1 MVVEHGLNPF
11 QPTLEFFRRWEG
23 DAGALL
29 RPKALVPRGAIMKNV
44 QGKKAVQ
51 TKLDKHLEVGA
62 GILRK
67 DLKHFSDMYDGKLW
81 NVIPDRWKFSTF
93 YNDFV
98 NNRIVLKNIPAFN
111 NLTDPEA
118 TDFDPE
124 VCTISA
130 PAAVAN
136 GTQDARKAKSGNA
149 KEEGSEDNNDD
160 ESIKKRRLV
169 RGQQVS
175 RRKEEPRGKNP
186 SFRKGEAGI
195 EHSANPQDGQGKVR
209 VQLSSEGDIFDATV
223 LGLRPCVRRWER
235 RDPFAVRMGLSKQP
249 D

>member
-1 MVVEHGLNPF
+1 MPSYGEKHTWELVSRLYLKWLRGRVDCIDEDYVVVEYGLNPF
-11 QPTLEFFRRWEG
+11 QPTLEFFRHWEG

-136 GTQDARKAKSGNA
+136 GTQDASKAKSGNA
-149 KEEGSEDNNDD
+149 KEEGSEDDNDD
-160 ESIKKRRLV
+160 ESSNSDDSSVGSKSVDAK
-169 RGQQVS
+169 
-175 RRKEEPRGKNP
+175 KNP
-186 SFRKGEAGI
+186 AEQTPASGKGKRG
-195 EHSANPQDGQGKVR
+195 
-209 VQLSSEGDIFDATV
+209 SST
-223 LGLRPCVRRWER
+223 P
-235 RDPFAVRMGLSKQP
+235 
-249 D
+249 